1 MEVTEQKY
9 ETSFLMSS
17 NVVSADDRLS
27 RNLKNMK
34 CLVCTSNLSHLNLGV
49 KVCRACS
56 SFYRRSIKERL
67 RYVCQTSGNCN
78 VEILDNRTKC
88 KACRFEKCLRIG
100 LNESALKNRRVY
112 KGRHHSSESP
122 PSLNFTSNKQTN
134 STLNDLV
141 CGYDEFLGSQHS
153 LFLAAHPDLK
163 TNEKYCMPKMLGLA
177 KMQQQSIP
185 LLFTMFNKH
194 YGPFAKLESKQKV
207 DLLKSAYHDISN
219 FHRAY
224 LTSMMFPE
232 LDDNRIGVTN
242 GYFLE
247 MNISLIHEFMEGY
260 MAEEKVC
267 ELAKHAMGLLTRKIL
282 RNCRRYKT
290 LKIRKEDACCL
301 WFLSVYKHAE
311 RLEIV
316 NDEITQY
323 KEQLVR
329 EWTNDLIHKF
339 GEMPGAQHLTRV
351 MSFNLESDMLAE
363 EMANIQI
370 LAKVRWPNEN
380 NGDIEEFLDEL
391 SLED

>member
-1 MEVTEQKY
+1 MEATKQKY
-9 ETSFLMSS
+9 NTSFLMTS
-17 NVVSADDRLS
+17 NVVSTDGRLS
-27 RNLKNMK
+27 RKSKNMK
-34 CLVCTSNLSHLNLGV
+34 CLVCTGDLSHLNLGV
-49 KVCRACS
+49 KICRACS
-56 SFYRRSIKERL
+56 SFYRRTVTERL
-67 RYVCQTSGNCN
+67 RYVCQTTGNCN
-78 VEILDNRTKC
+78 LEIPETRTKC
-88 KACRFEKCLRIG
+88 KACRFEKCQRIG
-100 LNESALKNRRVY
+100 LNESSLRNRRVY
-112 KGRHHSSESP
+112 KGRHHSSESL
-122 PSLNFTSNKQTN
+122 PSLNYTSNQPTN
-134 STLNDLV
+134 LTFNDLV
-141 CGYDEFLGSQHS
+141 CGYDEFLDAEHS
-153 LFLAAHPDLK
+153 LFLAAHPNLQTK
-163 TNEKYCMPKMLGLA
+163 EKYCMPKMVGLA
-177 KMQQQSIP
+177 KMQQKSIP
-185 LLFTMFNKH
+185 LLFTMFDKH

-224 LTSMMFPE
+224 LTSVMFPE

-267 ELAKHAMGLLTRKIL
+267 ELAKHAMGLLMRKIL
-282 RNCRRYKT
+282 RNCRRFKT
-290 LKIRKEDACCL
+290 LRIP
-301 WFLSVYKHAE
+301 E

-339 GEMPGAQHLTRV
+339 GEMQGAQHLTRV

-363 EMANIQI
+363 EVANIQI

-380 NGDIEEFLDEL
+380 NGDIEEFLEEL
-391 SLED
+391 SLEN